1 MDLQAIK
8 LVVTRG
14 AGRGLLLAKK
24 YSPEILT
31 TVGIVGGVASSI
43 MASRATLHLE
53 ATVNAWHSDVQDVKE
68 VKELVGRGDTDV
80 TTKEYNKAIAVAY
93 SRGMF
98 NVAKLYAPSVTLGAC
113 SIACVVSAHG
123 IMRRRNVALIAAYKA
138 IETSLTE
145 YRKRVATEFG
155 EDKEYELSQGVTHE
169 IVEDEKGKKKTVA
182 NVDPNGISQYGRFFD
197 ETCQDWSKIPD
208 YNVTYVRL
216 QQNIANDRMQSF
228 GHIFLNEVYDLL
240 GLPRSKA
247 GQIVGWVRGEGDTYI
262 DFGIDSLINDKAR
275 EFVNGYEP
283 AIFLDFNVN
292 GIIYDLI

>member
-1 MDLQAIK
+1 MDFQAFK
-8 LVVTRG
+8 LVATRG
-14 AGRGLLLAKK
+14 VGRGLLIAKK

-31 TVGIVGGVASSI
+31 TVGIVGGVASGI

-53 ATVNAWHSDVQDVKE
+53 TTINAWQSDVQDVKE
-68 VKELVGRGDTDV
+68 VKELVSRGDTGV
-80 TTKEYNKAIAVAY
+80 TTKEYNKAIAFAY

-98 NVAKLYAPSVTLGAC
+98 SVVKLYAPSVTLGVC

-138 IETSLTE
+138 IETSFTE
-145 YRKRVATEFG
+145 YKKRVATEFG
-155 EDKEYELSQGVTHE
+155 EDTEKEISQGITHE
-169 IVEDEKGKKKTVA
+169 YAEDEKGKKKLVA
-182 NVDPNGISQYGRFFD
+182 KVDPNGVSQYGRFFD
-197 ETCQDWSKIPD
+197 ETCSDWSKVPD
-208 YNVTYVRL
+208 YNVTYVRA
-216 QQNIANDRMQSF
+216 QQNIANDLMHSR
-228 GHIFLNEVYDLL
+228 GHIFLNEVYDML

-247 GQIVGWVRGEGDTYI
+247 GQIVGWVVGEGDGYI
-262 DFGIDSLINDKAR
+262 DFGIDSLINEKAR